1 MSLPEEAHDEISY
14 KKRGARWCPAQLDR
28 LSDTY
33 DQDQPQLP
41 VLQEPLLQPPPLPN
55 GLEEVMPN
63 PERGPASIYSTL
75 MEPQLSKRPFSTRNL
90 TVLFSK
96 ILSLSFGSS
105 RANPREGPD
114 QPPCIRATRRA
125 ESILFCSM
133 YSLIFVTAKS
143 VTLKSDM
150 NSSLQSSFSSNL
162 ALLVEIL
169 LKKHVPTKTT

>member
-1 MSLPEEAHDEISY
+1 MISVMRSIY
-14 KKRGARWCPAQLDR
+14 P
-28 LSDTY
+28 
-33 DQDQPQLP
+33 DQPQLP
-41 VLQEPLLQPPPLPN
+41 VLQEPLLQPPPLPT
-55 GLEEVMPN
+55 GLADVMPN
-63 PERGPASIYSTL
+63 PDLGPASINSTL
-75 MEPQLSKRPFSTRNL
+75 MVPHVSNSPFSTRNL
-90 TVLFSK
+90 RLLFSK

-133 YSLIFVTAKS
+133 YSLSFDTAKS

-150 NSSLQSSFSSNL
+150 NSSLQSYFPGNL

-169 LKKHVPTKTT
+169 LKKCSYRRKHNVILGRSQPAMF